1 MVAQVEVNSRTRQRV
16 GLPCAAIGTILFGL
30 CWILPFPTL
39 LYFCGYPASALAVL
53 VLALMSRV
61 ARAVRRHTIIGPNMV
76 QRRLLDRDLRQA
88 ERRRR
93 SF

>member
-1 MVAQVEVNSRTRQRV
+1 MVAQVEVGSGTRQRV
-16 GLPCAAIGTILFGL
+16 GLPWAAIGSILFGL

-53 VLALMSRV
+53 ALTLMSRV
-61 ARAVRRHTIIGPNMV
+61 ARSVRRHTIIGPNTV
-76 QRRLLDRDLRQA
+76 QRILLDRDLRQA
-88 ERRRR
+88 KRRRR